1 MLAPPP
7 EGTFDSDDGSIPVKS
22 TSKDSSQALKDST
35 SEQVPLLTQ
44 EGISIDDTAQKKD
57 KVRLIGINMLL
68 KGLLFPLFYLVAV
81 KSEHSPL
88 SH

>member
-7 EGTFDSDDGSIPVKS
+7 EGTFDIDDASIPVKS

-68 KGLLFPLFYLVAV
+68 KGLLFPLF
-81 KSEHSPL
+81 
-88 SH
+88 

>member
-7 EGTFDSDDGSIPVKS
+7 EGTFDIDDGSIPVKS
-22 TSKDSSQALKDST
+22 TSKDSSQAFKDST

-68 KGLLFPLFYLVAV
+68 KGLLFPLF
-81 KSEHSPL
+81 
-88 SH
+88 

>member
-7 EGTFDSDDGSIPVKS
+7 EGTFDIDDGSIPVKS

-68 KGLLFPLFYLVAV
+68 KGLLFPLF
-81 KSEHSPL
+81 
-88 SH
+88 